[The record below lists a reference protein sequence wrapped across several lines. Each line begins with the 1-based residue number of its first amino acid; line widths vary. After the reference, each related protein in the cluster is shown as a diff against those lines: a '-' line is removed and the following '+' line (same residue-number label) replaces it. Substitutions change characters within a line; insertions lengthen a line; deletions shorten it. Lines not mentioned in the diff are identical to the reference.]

1 MADKEIPTWSD
12 ARLRGATFV
21 YIAALFAALG
31 GLLFG
36 YDTGVIS
43 GALIFIKREFG
54 LTTAAEE
61 IVVSGVLLGATLG
74 AIVGGK
80 AADIFGRRRVLLVTA
95 AIFGIGALASAM
107 APSPAILIVSRT
119 VLGLAIGLAS
129 TNVPVY
135 LSEVAPPHVR
145 GWIVSL
151 FQLAVTV
158 GILVAYLTD
167 YAFAG
172 VEGWRWMLGLA
183 VVPALV
189 FGTGMFFLPETPRW
203 LIRGGHHE
211 SAHRVLVRIRKQ
223 ADVNLEIEEIKL
235 SLAQQTESGRWT
247 DLLRRQVRPALLVGL
262 GLAVFQQITGI
273 NTVIYYAPKILQAAG
288 FNSASGAILA
298 TVGVGVVN
306 VGMTIIAMF
315 LVDRAGRRPLLLVGI
330 AGLIVTLTALG
341 LSFQISNPSGQ
352 LAWIAVICL
361 MGYVASF
368 AISLGPIFWLLIAEI
383 YPLKIRGLA
392 EGMAATFNWGSNLI
406 VSLTFL
412 TFGRETWRE
421 LNVSPLCVCLGGVV
435 ALRLLSR
442 SGNERAHFGRD
453 RSILAS
459 RSSFSPN
466 DRPHFLKAQGRS
478 SSCSHAPVARP
489 LTARGL

>member
-1 MADKEIPTWSD
+1 MADKEM
-12 ARLRGATFV
+12 RGTRFV
-21 YIAALFAALG
+21 YVAALFAALG

-61 IVVSGVLLGATLG
+61 VVVSGVLLGATIG
-74 AIVGGK
+74 AVFGGK
-80 AADIFGRRRVLLVTA
+80 AADLFGRRRVLLVTA
-95 AIFGIGALASAM
+95 AIFGIGALASAV
-107 APSPAILIVSRT
+107 APSPAILIISRV

-135 LSEVAPPHVR
+135 LSEVAPPHAR
-145 GWIVSL
+145 GWVVSL
-151 FQLAVTV
+151 FQLAVTI
-158 GILVAYLTD
+158 GIVVAYLTD

-189 FGTGMFFLPETPRW
+189 FGIGMFFLPETPRW

-211 SAHRVLVRIRKQ
+211 VAQRVLVRIRELS
-223 ADVNLEIEEIKL
+223 DVNVEIEEIKA
-235 SLAQQTESGRWT
+235 SLAQQAESGHWT
-247 DLLRRQVRPALLVGL
+247 DLLRRQVRPALVVGL
-262 GLAVFQQITGI
+262 GLAIFQQITGI
-273 NTVIYYAPKILQAAG
+273 NTVIYYAPRILQSAG
-288 FNSASGAILA
+288 FDSASGAILA
-298 TVGVGVVN
+298 TVGVGIVN
-306 VGMTIIAMF
+306 VGMTILAMF

-330 AGLIVTLTALG
+330 AGMIITLSMLG
-341 LSFQISNPSGQ
+341 LSFRFANPSGQ
-352 LAWIAVICL
+352 LAWISVICL

-392 EGMAATFNWGSNLI
+392 EGTAATFNWASNLI

-412 TFGRETWRE
+412 TLVEKLGASSTFLLYATASVASWLFAYYFVPET
-421 LNVSPLCVCLGGVV
+421 
-435 ALRLLSR
+435 
-442 SGNERAHFGRD
+442 
-453 RSILAS
+453 
-459 RSSFSPN
+459 
-466 DRPHFLKAQGRS
+466 KGRS
-478 SSCSHAPVARP
+478 LEQIEAFWRARHHARR
-489 LTARGL
+489 TAM

>member
-1 MADKEIPTWSD
+1 MADKEIAALRD
-12 ARLRGATFV
+12 ALRGTKFV
-21 YIAALFAALG
+21 YIAASLAALG

-54 LTTAAEE
+54 LTTVAEE

-80 AADIFGRRRVLLVTA
+80 AADLFGRRKVLLVTA
-95 AIFGIGALASAM
+95 AIFGIGALASAV
-107 APSPAILIVSRT
+107 APSPAILIVSRV

-135 LSEVAPPHVR
+135 LSEVAPPHAR
-145 GWIVSL
+145 GWVVSL

-158 GILVAYLTD
+158 GIVVAYLTD
-167 YAFAG
+167 YSFVG
-172 VEGWRWMLGLA
+172 IEEGWRWMLGLA
-183 VVPALV
+183 VAPALV

-211 SAHRVLVRIRKQ
+211 VAHRVLVRIRDLG
-223 ADVNLEIEEIKL
+223 DVNLEIEEIKA
-235 SLAQQTESGRWT
+235 SLAQQTEGGHWT
-247 DLLRRQVRPALLVGL
+247 DLLRPQVRPALVVGL

-298 TVGVGVVN
+298 TVGVGIVN
-306 VGMTIIAMF
+306 VAMTILAMF
-315 LVDRAGRRPLLLVGI
+315 LVDRAGRRPLLLIGI
-330 AGLIVTLTALG
+330 AGMIITLGVLG
-341 LSFQISNPSGQ
+341 VSFSISNPSGQ

-368 AISLGPIFWLLIAEI
+368 AVSLGPIFWLLIAEI
-383 YPLKIRGLA
+383 YPLRIRGLA
-392 EGMAATFNWGSNLI
+392 EGTAATFNWASNLI

-412 TFGRETWRE
+412 TLVEKLGASSTFLLYALASVASWLFAYWFVPETKGRTLEQIEAFWR
-421 LNVSPLCVCLGGVV
+421 
-435 ALRLLSR
+435 A
-442 SGNERAHFGRD
+442 RD
-453 RSILAS
+453 RA
-459 RSSFSPN
+459 R
-466 DRPHFLKAQGRS
+466 QT
-478 SSCSHAPVARP
+478 VARFS
-489 LTARGL
+489 

>member
-1 MADKEIPTWSD
+1 MGHKE
-12 ARLRGATFV
+12 
-21 YIAALFAALG
+21 IAALRDAHLRGTRFVYVAASFAALG

-43 GALIFIKREFG
+43 GALIFIKSEFG
-54 LTTAAEE
+54 LTTLAEE

-80 AADIFGRRRVLLVTA
+80 AADLFGRRRVLLVTA
-95 AIFGIGALASAM
+95 AIFGIGALASAV
-107 APSPAILIVSRT
+107 APSPSVLIVSRV

-135 LSEVAPPHVR
+135 LSEVAPPHAR
-145 GWIVSL
+145 GWVVSL

-158 GILVAYLTD
+158 GIVVAYLTD

-183 VVPALV
+183 VAPALV
-189 FGTGMFFLPETPRW
+189 FGIGMFFLPETPRW
-203 LIRGGHHE
+203 LVRRGQHE
-211 SAHRVLVRIRKQ
+211 VAHRVLVRIRELP
-223 ADVNLEIEEIKL
+223 DVNIEIEEIKA
-235 SLAQQTESGRWT
+235 SLAQQAESGHWT
-247 DLLRRQVRPALLVGL
+247 DLLRRQVRPALGL

-273 NTVIYYAPKILQAAG
+273 NTVIYYAPRILQTAG
-288 FNSASGAILA
+288 LNSASGAILA

-306 VGMTIIAMF
+306 VGMTILAMF

-330 AGLIVTLTALG
+330 AGMIITLGVLG
-341 LSFQISNPSGQ
+341 LSFRYPSGQ

-392 EGMAATFNWGSNLI
+392 EGTAATFNWASNLV

-412 TFGRETWRE
+412 TLVEK
-421 LNVSPLCVCLGGVV
+421 LG
-435 ALRLLSR
+435 ASSTFFLY
-442 SGNERAHFGRD
+442 A
-453 RSILAS
+453 LAS
-459 RSSFSPN
+459 VASWIFAYYFVPET
-466 DRPHFLKAQGRS
+466 KGRTLEQIEAFWRAR
-478 SSCSHAPVARP
+478 HRARRTVARFS
-489 LTARGL
+489 

>member
-1 MADKEIPTWSD
+1 MADKEIGALSEAHLHG
-12 ARLRGATFV
+12 ARFV
-21 YIAALFAALG
+21 YVAALFAALG

-43 GALIFIKREFG
+43 GALIFIKREFS
-54 LTTAAEE
+54 LTTATEE
-61 IVVSGVLLGATLG
+61 IVVSGVLLGATIG

-80 AADIFGRRRVLLVTA
+80 AADLFGRRRVLLVTA
-95 AIFGIGALASAM
+95 AIFGIGALASAA
-107 APSPAILIVSRT
+107 APSPAILIASRV

-135 LSEVAPPHVR
+135 LSEVAPPHAR
-145 GWIVSL
+145 GWVVSL

-158 GILVAYLTD
+158 GILVAYLVD

-189 FGTGMFFLPETPRW
+189 FGAGMFFLPETPRW

-211 SAHRVLVRIRKQ
+211 SAHRVLVRIRKL
-223 ADVNLEIEEIKL
+223 ADVSLEIEEIKL

-306 VGMTIIAMF
+306 VGMTIVAMF

-330 AGLIVTLTALG
+330 AGMIVTLTALG
-341 LSFQISNPSGQ
+341 LSFRYPSGQ

-361 MGYVASF
+361 MGYVALF

-392 EGMAATFNWGSNLI
+392 EGTAATFNWGSNLI

-412 TFGRETWRE
+412 TLVEKLGASSTFLLYAFASVASWLFAYYLVPETKGHSLEEIEAFWRGRR
-421 LNVSPLCVCLGGVV
+421 P
-435 ALRLLSR
+435 SR
-442 SGNERAHFGRD
+442 QM
-453 RSILAS
+453 AS
-459 RSSFSPN
+459 QIP
-466 DRPHFLKAQGRS
+466 
-478 SSCSHAPVARP
+478 
-489 LTARGL
+489 

>member
-1 MADKEIPTWSD
+1 MADKEIAP
-12 ARLRGATFV
+12 LRGAHLRGTRFV
-21 YIAALFAALG
+21 YVAASFAALG

-61 IVVSGVLLGATLG
+61 VVVSGVLLGATIG
-74 AIVGGK
+74 AIFGGK
-80 AADIFGRRRVLLVTA
+80 AADLFGRRRVLLVTA
-95 AIFGIGALASAM
+95 AIFGIGALASAV
-107 APSPAILIVSRT
+107 APSPTILIVSRV

-135 LSEVAPPHVR
+135 LSEVAPPHAR
-145 GWIVSL
+145 GWVVSL

-158 GILVAYLTD
+158 GIVVAYLTD

-172 VEGWRWMLGLA
+172 IEGWRWMLGLA

-211 SAHRVLVRIRKQ
+211 VAQRVLVRIRELS
-223 ADVNLEIEEIKL
+223 DVSVEIEEIKA
-235 SLAQQTESGRWT
+235 SLAQQAESGHWT
-247 DLLRRQVRPALLVGL
+247 DLLRRQVRPALVVGL
-262 GLAVFQQITGI
+262 GLAIFQQITGI
-273 NTVIYYAPKILQAAG
+273 NTVIYYAPRILQSAG

-306 VGMTIIAMF
+306 VGMTIVAMF

-330 AGLIVTLTALG
+330 AGMIITLGALG
-341 LSFQISNPSGQ
+341 LSFRISNPSGQ
-352 LAWIAVICL
+352 LAWISVICL

-392 EGMAATFNWGSNLI
+392 EGTAATFNWASNLI

-412 TFGRETWRE
+412 TLVEKLGASSTFLLYAVASVASWVFAYCFVPETKGRSLEQIEAFWRE
-421 LNVSPLCVCLGGVV
+421 RHHGH
-435 ALRLLSR
+435 R
-442 SGNERAHFGRD
+442 
-453 RSILAS
+453 
-459 RSSFSPN
+459 
-466 DRPHFLKAQGRS
+466 
-478 SSCSHAPVARP
+478 
-489 LTARGL
+489 TAR

>member
-1 MADKEIPTWSD
+1 MGHKE
-12 ARLRGATFV
+12 
-21 YIAALFAALG
+21 IAALRDAHLRGTRFVYVAASFAALG

-54 LTTAAEE
+54 LTTLAEE

-80 AADIFGRRRVLLVTA
+80 AADLFGRRRVLLVTA
-95 AIFGIGALASAM
+95 AIFGIGALASAV
-107 APSPAILIVSRT
+107 APSPSVLIVSRV

-135 LSEVAPPHVR
+135 LSEVAPPHAR
-145 GWIVSL
+145 GWVVSL

-158 GILVAYLTD
+158 GIVVAYLTD

-183 VVPALV
+183 VAPALV
-189 FGTGMFFLPETPRW
+189 FGIGMFFLPETPRW
-203 LIRGGHHE
+203 LVRRGQHE
-211 SAHRVLVRIRKQ
+211 VAHRVLVRIRELP
-223 ADVNLEIEEIKL
+223 DVNIEIEEIKA
-235 SLAQQTESGRWT
+235 SLAQQAESGHWT
-247 DLLRRQVRPALLVGL
+247 DLLRRQVRPALVVGL

-273 NTVIYYAPKILQAAG
+273 NTVIYYAPRILQTAG
-288 FNSASGAILA
+288 LNSASGAILA

-306 VGMTIIAMF
+306 VGMTILAMF

-330 AGLIVTLTALG
+330 AGMIITLGVLG
-341 LSFQISNPSGQ
+341 LSFRYPSGQ

-392 EGMAATFNWGSNLI
+392 EGTAATFNWASNLV

-412 TFGRETWRE
+412 TLVEK
-421 LNVSPLCVCLGGVV
+421 LG
-435 ALRLLSR
+435 ASSTFFLY
-442 SGNERAHFGRD
+442 A
-453 RSILAS
+453 LAS
-459 RSSFSPN
+459 VASWIFAYYFVPET
-466 DRPHFLKAQGRS
+466 KGRTLEQIEAFWRAR
-478 SSCSHAPVARP
+478 HRARRTVARFS
-489 LTARGL
+489 

>member
-1 MADKEIPTWSD
+1 MADKEIAALSD
-12 ARLRGATFV
+12 SHLRGTRFV
-21 YIAALFAALG
+21 YVAASFAALG

-80 AADIFGRRRVLLVTA
+80 AADLFGRRRVLLVTA
-95 AIFGIGALASAM
+95 AIFGIGALASAV
-107 APSPAILIVSRT
+107 APSPPVLIVSR
-119 VLGLAIGLAS
+119 VILGLAIGLAS

-135 LSEVAPPHVR
+135 LSEVAPPHAR
-145 GWIVSL
+145 GWVVSL

-158 GILVAYLTD
+158 GIVVAYLTD

-172 VEGWRWMLGLA
+172 VDEGWRWMLGLA
-183 VVPALV
+183 VAPALV

-211 SAHRVLVRIRKQ
+211 IAHRVLVRIRELG
-223 ADVNLEIEEIKL
+223 DVNVEIEEIKA
-235 SLAQQTESGRWT
+235 SLAQQTEGGHWT
-247 DLLRRQVRPALLVGL
+247 DLLRRHVRPALFVGL

-273 NTVIYYAPKILQAAG
+273 NTVIYYAPKILQTAG

-298 TVGVGVVN
+298 TVGIGVVN
-306 VGMTIIAMF
+306 VAMTILAMF

-330 AGLIVTLTALG
+330 AGMIITLGALG
-341 LSFQISNPSGQ
+341 LSFRISNPSGQ

-392 EGMAATFNWGSNLI
+392 EGTAATFNWASNLI

-412 TFGRETWRE
+412 TLVEKFGASSTFLLYAFASVASWLFAYYFVPETKGRTLEQIEAFWR
-421 LNVSPLCVCLGGVV
+421 
-435 ALRLLSR
+435 
-442 SGNERAHFGRD
+442 
-453 RSILAS
+453 
-459 RSSFSPN
+459 
-466 DRPHFLKAQGRS
+466 
-478 SSCSHAPVARP
+478 ARHRVRQAA
-489 LTARGL
+489 TRIS

>member
-1 MADKEIPTWSD
+1 MAGKEIATPGE
-12 ARLRGATFV
+12 ARLHGTRFV
-21 YIAALFAALG
+21 FIAALFAALG

-61 IVVSGVLLGATLG
+61 IVVSGVLLGATIG

-80 AADIFGRRRVLLVTA
+80 AADFFGRRKVLLVTA

-107 APSPAILIVSRT
+107 APSPAILIVSRV

-135 LSEVAPPHVR
+135 LSELAPSHAR
-145 GWIVSL
+145 GWVVSL

-158 GILVAYLTD
+158 GIVVAYLTD
-167 YAFAG
+167 YAFAS

-183 VVPALV
+183 VAPALV

-203 LIRGGHHE
+203 LIRSGQHE
-211 SAHRVLVRIRKQ
+211 VAHRVLTRIRKH
-223 ADVNLEIEEIKL
+223 AEVDAEIEEIKA
-235 SLAQQTESGRWT
+235 SLAQQTESGRWR
-247 DLLRRQVRPALLVGL
+247 DLLSRHVRPALIVGL
-262 GLAVFQQITGI
+262 GLAIFQQITGI

-298 TVGVGVVN
+298 TAGVGVVN

-315 LVDRAGRRPLLLVGI
+315 LVDRVGRRPLLLIGI
-330 AGLIVTLTALG
+330 AGMIVTLGMLG
-341 LSFQISNPSGQ
+341 LSFRISNQSVQ
-352 LAWIAVICL
+352 LSWIAVICL

-368 AISLGPIFWLLIAEI
+368 AISLGPIFWLMIAEI

-392 EGMAATFNWGSNLI
+392 EGMAATFNWGSNLV

-412 TFGRETWRE
+412 TLLEKVGASSTFLLYAFASMASWFFAYYLVPETKGRTLEEIEAFWRAGRR
-421 LNVSPLCVCLGGVV
+421 P
-435 ALRLLSR
+435 RQM
-442 SGNERAHFGRD
+442 AH
-453 RSILAS
+453 S
-459 RSSFSPN
+459 
-466 DRPHFLKAQGRS
+466 
-478 SSCSHAPVARP
+478 
-489 LTARGL
+489 

>member
-1 MADKEIPTWSD
+1 MADKEI
-12 ARLRGATFV
+12 GALSEAHLHGTSFIF
-21 YIAALFAALG
+21 IAALFAALG

-61 IVVSGVLLGATLG
+61 IVVSGVLLGATIG

-80 AADIFGRRRVLLVTA
+80 AADLFGRRRVLLVTA
-95 AIFGIGALASAM
+95 AIFGIGALASAV
-107 APSPAILIVSRT
+107 APSAAILIISRV

-135 LSEVAPPHVR
+135 LSEVAPPHSR
-145 GWIVSL
+145 GWVVSL

-158 GILVAYLTD
+158 GIVVAYLID
-167 YAFAG
+167 YVFAG
-172 VEGWRWMLGLA
+172 IEGWRWMLGLA

-189 FGTGMFFLPETPRW
+189 FGIGMFFLPETPRW
-203 LIRGGHHE
+203 LIHRGHHE
-211 SAHRVLVRIRKQ
+211 VAHLVLVRIRDV
-223 ADVNLEIEEIKL
+223 ADVNVEIDQIKM
-235 SLAQQTESGRWT
+235 SLAQQTESGHWS
-247 DLLRRQVRPALLVGL
+247 DLLRRQLRPALVVGL
-262 GLAVFQQITGI
+262 GLAIFQQITGI

-298 TVGVGVVN
+298 TVGVGIVN
-306 VGMTIIAMF
+306 VGMTILAMF

-330 AGLIVTLTALG
+330 AGMIITLGVLG
-341 LSFQISNPSGQ
+341 LSFRISNPSGQ

-406 VSLTFL
+406 VALTFL
-412 TFGRETWRE
+412 TLVERIGASSTFLLYAVASVASWLFAYYFVPETRGRTLEQIEAFWR
-421 LNVSPLCVCLGGVV
+421 
-435 ALRLLSR
+435 
-442 SGNERAHFGRD
+442 
-453 RSILAS
+453 
-459 RSSFSPN
+459 
-466 DRPHFLKAQGRS
+466 
-478 SSCSHAPVARP
+478 ARHHVRQM
-489 LTARGL
+489 ANRIF

>member
-1 MADKEIPTWSD
+1 MADKEIAP
-12 ARLRGATFV
+12 LRGAHLRGTRFV
-21 YIAALFAALG
+21 YVAASFAALG

-61 IVVSGVLLGATLG
+61 VVVSGVLLGATIG
-74 AIVGGK
+74 AIFGGK
-80 AADIFGRRRVLLVTA
+80 AADLFGRRRVLLVTA
-95 AIFGIGALASAM
+95 AIFGIGALASAV
-107 APSPAILIVSRT
+107 ASSPTMLIISRV

-135 LSEVAPPHVR
+135 LSEVAPPHAR
-145 GWIVSL
+145 GWVVSL

-158 GILVAYLTD
+158 GIVVAYLTD

-172 VEGWRWMLGLA
+172 IEGWRWMLGLA

-211 SAHRVLVRIRKQ
+211 VAQRVLVRIRELP
-223 ADVNLEIEEIKL
+223 DVSVEIEEIKA
-235 SLAQQTESGRWT
+235 SLAQQAESGHWT
-247 DLLRRQVRPALLVGL
+247 DLLRRQVRPALVVGL
-262 GLAVFQQITGI
+262 GLAIFQQITGI
-273 NTVIYYAPKILQAAG
+273 NTVIYYAPRILQSAG

-306 VGMTIIAMF
+306 VGMTIVAMF

-330 AGLIVTLTALG
+330 AGMIITLGALG
-341 LSFQISNPSGQ
+341 LSFRISNPSGQ
-352 LAWIAVICL
+352 LAWISVICL

-392 EGMAATFNWGSNLI
+392 EGTAATFNWASNLI

-412 TFGRETWRE
+412 TLVEKLGASSTFLLYAVASVASWVFAYCFVPETKGRSLEQIEAFWRE
-421 LNVSPLCVCLGGVV
+421 RHHGH
-435 ALRLLSR
+435 R
-442 SGNERAHFGRD
+442 
-453 RSILAS
+453 
-459 RSSFSPN
+459 
-466 DRPHFLKAQGRS
+466 
-478 SSCSHAPVARP
+478 
-489 LTARGL
+489 TAT

>member
-1 MADKEIPTWSD
+1 MADKEIAALSD
-12 ARLRGATFV
+12 AHLPGTRFV

-43 GALIFIKREFG
+43 GALIFIKREFR

-61 IVVSGVLLGATLG
+61 VVVSGVLLGAVIG
-74 AIVGGK
+74 AIFGGK
-80 AADIFGRRRVLLVTA
+80 AADLFGRRRVLLVTA
-95 AIFGIGALASAM
+95 AIFGIGALASAV
-107 APSPAILIVSRT
+107 APSPAILIVSRV

-135 LSEVAPPHVR
+135 LSEVAPPHAR
-145 GWIVSL
+145 GWVVSL

-158 GILVAYLTD
+158 GIVVAYLTD

-183 VVPALV
+183 VAPALV

-211 SAHRVLVRIRKQ
+211 VAHQVLVRIRGLS
-223 ADVNLEIEEIKL
+223 DVNVEIEAIKA
-235 SLAQQTESGRWT
+235 SLAQQAESGHWT
-247 DLLRRQVRPALLVGL
+247 DLLRRQVRPALVVGL
-262 GLAVFQQITGI
+262 GLAIFQQITGI
-273 NTVIYYAPKILQAAG
+273 NTVIYYAPKILQSAG

-306 VGMTIIAMF
+306 VGMTIVAMF

-330 AGLIVTLTALG
+330 AGMIIMLGVLG
-341 LSFQISNPSGQ
+341 LSFRYPSGQ

-392 EGMAATFNWGSNLI
+392 EGTAATFNWASNLV

-412 TFGRETWRE
+412 TLIEK
-421 LNVSPLCVCLGGVV
+421 LG
-435 ALRLLSR
+435 ASSTFFLY
-442 SGNERAHFGRD
+442 A
-453 RSILAS
+453 LAS
-459 RSSFSPN
+459 VLSWLFAYYFVPET
-466 DRPHFLKAQGRS
+466 KGRTLEQIEAFWRARH
-478 SSCSHAPVARP
+478 HAHQ
-489 LTARGL
+489 TESGIF

>member
-1 MADKEIPTWSD
+1 MAGEEIATPGE
-12 ARLRGATFV
+12 ARLHGTRFV
-21 YIAALFAALG
+21 FIAALFAALG

-61 IVVSGVLLGATLG
+61 IVVSGVLLGATIG

-80 AADIFGRRRVLLVTA
+80 AADFFGRRKVLLVTA

-107 APSPAILIVSRT
+107 APSPAILIVSRV

-135 LSEVAPPHVR
+135 LSELAPSQAR
-145 GWIVSL
+145 GWVVSL

-158 GILVAYLTD
+158 GIVVAYLTD
-167 YAFAG
+167 YAFAS

-183 VVPALV
+183 VAPALV

-203 LIRGGHHE
+203 LIRGGQHE
-211 SAHRVLVRIRKQ
+211 VAHRVLTRIRKH
-223 ADVNLEIEEIKL
+223 AEVDAEIEEIKA
-235 SLAQQTESGRWT
+235 SLAQQTESGRWR
-247 DLLRRQVRPALLVGL
+247 DLLSRHVRPALIVGL
-262 GLAVFQQITGI
+262 GLAIFQQITGI

-298 TVGVGVVN
+298 TAGVGVVN

-315 LVDRAGRRPLLLVGI
+315 LVDRIGRRPLLLVGI
-330 AGLIVTLTALG
+330 AGMIVTLGMLG
-341 LSFQISNPSGQ
+341 LSFRISNQSVQ
-352 LAWIAVICL
+352 LSWIAVICL

-368 AISLGPIFWLLIAEI
+368 AISLGPIFWLMIAEI

-392 EGMAATFNWGSNLI
+392 EGMAATFNWSSNLV

-412 TFGRETWRE
+412 TLLEKVGASSTFLLYAFASMASWFFAYYLVPETKGRTLEEIEAFWRAGRR
-421 LNVSPLCVCLGGVV
+421 P
-435 ALRLLSR
+435 RQM
-442 SGNERAHFGRD
+442 AH
-453 RSILAS
+453 S
-459 RSSFSPN
+459 
-466 DRPHFLKAQGRS
+466 
-478 SSCSHAPVARP
+478 
-489 LTARGL
+489 

>member
-1 MADKEIPTWSD
+1 MAEKEIAALSD
-12 ARLRGATFV
+12 AQLRGTKFV

-43 GALIFIKREFG
+43 GAHIFIKREFG

-61 IVVSGVLLGATLG
+61 IVVSGVLLGATIG
-74 AIVGGK
+74 AIFGGK
-80 AADIFGRRRVLLVTA
+80 AADLFGRRRVLLVTA
-95 AIFGIGALASAM
+95 AIFGIGALASAV
-107 APSPAILIVSRT
+107 APSPTILIISRV

-135 LSEVAPPHVR
+135 LSEVAPPHAR
-145 GWIVSL
+145 GWVVSL

-158 GILVAYLTD
+158 GIVVAYLTD
-167 YAFAG
+167 YAFAAIE
-172 VEGWRWMLGLA
+172 EGWRWMLGLA
-183 VVPALV
+183 VAPALV

-211 SAHRVLVRIRKQ
+211 VAHRVLVRIRGF
-223 ADVNLEIEEIKL
+223 ADVNVEIEEIKA
-235 SLAQQTESGRWT
+235 SLAQQAESGHWT
-247 DLLRRQVRPALLVGL
+247 DLLHRQVRLALVVGL
-262 GLAVFQQITGI
+262 GLAIFQQITGI
-273 NTVIYYAPKILQAAG
+273 NTVIYYAPKILQTAG

-306 VGMTIIAMF
+306 VAMTIIAMF

-330 AGLIVTLTALG
+330 AGMIVTLGVLG
-341 LSFQISNPSGQ
+341 LSFRYPSEQ
-352 LAWIAVICL
+352 LAWIAVTCL

-368 AISLGPIFWLLIAEI
+368 AIGLGPIFWLLIAEI

-392 EGMAATFNWGSNLI
+392 EGTAATFNWASNLI

-412 TFGRETWRE
+412 TLVEK
-421 LNVSPLCVCLGGVV
+421 LG
-435 ALRLLSR
+435 ASSTFFLY
-442 SGNERAHFGRD
+442 A
-453 RSILAS
+453 LAS
-459 RSSFSPN
+459 VLSWLFAYYFVPET
-466 DRPHFLKAQGRS
+466 KGRTLEQIEAFWRAR
-478 SSCSHAPVARP
+478 HRVREMVARFS
-489 LTARGL
+489 

>member
-1 MADKEIPTWSD
+1 MADKEIAP
-12 ARLRGATFV
+12 LRGAHLRGTRFV

-54 LTTAAEE
+54 LTTTAEE
-61 IVVSGVLLGATLG
+61 VVVSGVLLGATIG
-74 AIVGGK
+74 AIFGGK
-80 AADIFGRRRVLLVTA
+80 AADLFGRRRVLLVTA
-95 AIFGIGALASAM
+95 AIFGIGALASAV
-107 APSPAILIVSRT
+107 APSPTILIISRV

-135 LSEVAPPHVR
+135 LSEVAPPHAR
-145 GWIVSL
+145 GWVVSL

-158 GILVAYLTD
+158 GIVVAYLTD

-172 VEGWRWMLGLA
+172 IEGWRWMLGLA

-211 SAHRVLVRIRKQ
+211 VAQRVLVRIRELP
-223 ADVNLEIEEIKL
+223 DVSVEIEEIKA
-235 SLAQQTESGRWT
+235 SLAQQAESGHWT
-247 DLLRRQVRPALLVGL
+247 DLLRRQVRPALVVGL
-262 GLAVFQQITGI
+262 GLAIFQQITGI
-273 NTVIYYAPKILQAAG
+273 NTVIYYAPRILQSAG

-306 VGMTIIAMF
+306 VGMTIVAMF

-330 AGLIVTLTALG
+330 AGMIITLGALG
-341 LSFQISNPSGQ
+341 LSFRISNPSGQ
-352 LAWIAVICL
+352 LAWISVICL

-392 EGMAATFNWGSNLI
+392 EGTAATFNWASNLI

-412 TFGRETWRE
+412 TLVEKLGASSTFLLYAVASVASWVFAYCFVPETKGRSLEQIEAFWRE
-421 LNVSPLCVCLGGVV
+421 RHHGH
-435 ALRLLSR
+435 R
-442 SGNERAHFGRD
+442 
-453 RSILAS
+453 
-459 RSSFSPN
+459 
-466 DRPHFLKAQGRS
+466 
-478 SSCSHAPVARP
+478 
-489 LTARGL
+489 TAG